1 MKALLKQYLMSLKE
15 RDELDVMLPDI
26 LSEVGF
32 HVVSR
37 PKRGTKQY
45 GVDVAAIGTWSKTNG
60 KALFLL
66 SIKSGDLKRTDWD
79 VGQQALRP
87 SLNEILDYYIP
98 KHIPKRYQHL
108 PVVVAMCFGGDI
120 HEDIRPTVDSF
131 VDKHTVPQEVEFEE
145 WNGDYLADLIATG
158 LLREKIF
165 PKDVQSNFRKAV
177 AFVDEPQVCL
187 THFYGVVA
195 ELAAQDFE
203 TKAARLTAVRQIYLA
218 VWTIFVWCRDAKN
231 LEAAYLCSE
240 LAVLWTW
247 HLTRDQFEK
256 QSNFSFQFASAVN
269 KIIQLQIIMGEA
281 YLEEHIYPL
290 TEARDALAASV
301 PSSSPLDINLKLFD
315 AMGRVALHGFWI
327 LLTRNRL
334 SDDTTDEVL
343 KQLGAEIERVERT
356 LINMV
361 EYNPVY
367 FTPIK
372 DDHAIEI
379 MLSCLF
385 LAQQGRHDFI
395 HKWVEQVTYATIMAY
410 RRGGN
415 YPCTLREYS
424 DLAEHP
430 QPSDEYR
437 KDVTAGS
444 ILYPTLAVWL
454 AIVRHEQAL
463 SDLANFSVKN
473 MEHCTFQLW
482 LPDSAT
488 EEHLYRN
495 SARHGIGLDG
505 FDLQNGSEKVINL
518 LVKEIE
524 ASQSFFDLS
533 SSRAGLW
540 PIIMMACRHYRL
552 PLPPHFWTLGVTQP
566 EEGK

>member
-1 MKALLKQYLMSLKE
+1 MKALLKQYLTSLKE
-15 RDELDVMLPDI
+15 RDELDVILPDI

-32 HVVSR
+32 NVISR

-45 GVDVAAIGTWSKTNG
+45 GVDVAAIGTWPKTGG

-98 KHIPKRYQHL
+98 KHIPKRYQDL
-108 PVVVAMCFGGDI
+108 PVVIAMCFGGDI

-131 VDKHTVPQEVEFEE
+131 VDKHTVAQQIEFEE
-145 WNGDYLADLIATG
+145 WNGDHLADLIATG

-165 PKDVQSNFRKAV
+165 PNEVQSNFRKAV

-187 THFYGVVA
+187 THFYGVIA
-195 ELAAQDFE
+195 ELASQDFK

-218 VWTIFVWCRDAKN
+218 AWTIFVWCRDVKN

-256 QSNFSFQFASAVN
+256 RSKVAKELESAVN
-269 KIIQLQIIMGEA
+269 KIIQLQRSIGGA
-281 YLEEHIYPL
+281 YLEEHVYPL
-290 TEARDALAASV
+290 AEARDALASSV
-301 PSSSPLDINLKLFD
+301 PSSSPLDVNLKLFD
-315 AMGRVALHGFWI
+315 AIGRVALHGFWI

-334 SDDTTDEVL
+334 PDDTADDVL
-343 KQLGAEIERVERT
+343 QQFNTEIERVERT

-361 EYNPVY
+361 ENNPVY

-379 MLSCLF
+379 MLVCLF

-395 HKWVEQVTYATIMAY
+395 HKWGEQITYATIMAY
-410 RRGGN
+410 RRGGY
-415 YPCTLREYS
+415 YPCTLQEYT

-437 KDVTAGS
+437 KEVTAGS
-444 ILYPTLAVWL
+444 ILYPTLAIWL

-463 SDLANFSVKN
+463 SDLADFSAKN

-482 LPDSAT
+482 LPDVVT
-488 EEHLYRN
+488 EEHLYSN
-495 SARHGIGLDG
+495 SARHGVGLDG
-505 FDLQNGSEKVINL
+505 FDLENGSANVIEL
-518 LVKEIE
+518 IEKEIE
-524 ASQSFFDLS
+524 ASQAFYELS
-533 SSRAGLW
+533 ASKADLW
-540 PIIMMACRHYRL
+540 PIIMMACRQYRL
-552 PLPPHFWTLGVTQP
+552 PLPPHFWTLAITQP
-566 EEGK
+566 EEAN

>member
-1 MKALLKQYLMSLKE
+1 MKALLKQYLTSLKE
-15 RDELDVMLPDI
+15 RDELDVILPDI

-32 HVVSR
+32 TVISR

-45 GVDVAAIGTWSKTNG
+45 GVDVAAIGTWPKTGG

-87 SLNEILDYYIP
+87 SLNEILDYYIS
-98 KHIPKRYQHL
+98 KHIPKRYQDL
-108 PVVVAMCFGGDI
+108 PVVIAMCFGGDI

-131 VDKHTVPQEVEFEE
+131 VDKHTVALQIEFEE

-165 PKDVQSNFRKAV
+165 PREVQSNFRKAV

-187 THFYGVVA
+187 THFYGVIA
-195 ELAAQDFE
+195 ELASQDFK
-203 TKAARLTAVRQIYLA
+203 TKAARLTAGRQIYLA
-218 VWTIFVWCRDAKN
+218 AWTIFVWCRDVKN

-247 HLTRDQFEK
+247 DLTRDQFEK
-256 QSNFSFQFASAVN
+256 RSKVATELESAVN
-269 KIIQLQIIMGEA
+269 KIIQLQRSIGGG
-281 YLEEHIYPL
+281 YLEEHVYPL
-290 TEARDALAASV
+290 TEARDALASSV
-301 PSSSPLDINLKLFD
+301 PSSSPLDVNLKLFD

-334 SDDTTDEVL
+334 PEDTADEVL
-343 KQLGAEIERVERT
+343 QQFNVEIERVERT
-356 LINMV
+356 LLNMV
-361 EYNPVY
+361 DNNPVY

-379 MLSCLF
+379 MLACLF
-385 LAQQGRHDFI
+385 LAQRGSHNFI
-395 HKWVEQVTYATIMAY
+395 HKWVEQITYATIMAY
-410 RRGGN
+410 RRGGY
-415 YPCTLREYS
+415 YPCTLQEYA

-430 QPSDEYR
+430 QPSEEYR
-437 KDVTAGS
+437 REVTAGS
-444 ILYPTLAVWL
+444 ILFPTLAIWL

-463 SDLANFSVKN
+463 SDLADFSTED

-482 LPDSAT
+482 LPDAAT

-495 SARHGIGLDG
+495 SARHGVGLDG
-505 FDLQNGSEKVINL
+505 FNLENGSGKVIEL
-518 LVKEIE
+518 IEKEIE
-524 ASQSFFDLS
+524 ASKAFYELS
-533 SSRAGLW
+533 ASRADLW
-540 PIIMMACRHYRL
+540 PVIMMACRHYRL
-552 PLPPHFWTLGVTQP
+552 PLPPHFWTLGPAQLDH
-566 EEGK
+566 GD